1 MSTDEQEFKKIEGKK
16 LGGEVIPILKYECN
30 RLLRKAITPVI
41 VASIAG
47 YLFGIIFGSLSL
59 NALSS
64 YLQQAIQSLIMP
76 FIMPFPVPFS
86 LISEDLLNAIAF
98 IPDPLRIYVA
108 LVISA
113 RSSLFSAAS
122 GINTFLPMCVVPI
135 FFIAMLFTSTLK
147 EEDIYPLLRVD
158 RNKLVL
164 IRSLVNTTFYTIIS
178 CLIICL
184 IKLQIV
190 SGNFTVQLVSPFIY
204 ALSPVFSPSLI
215 LSIFIFLLFLQSLAV
230 IINLYSRRAAYIIPS
245 LLLVELMLLQLPK
258 MWFGAASTSSIM
270 MSTQSLVQYIMAG
283 NFDMFIQSLSYSIVG
298 LVLASSLMASLSQV
312 SPFLFLYQLSGLIH
326 TFSPFFGGVW
336 NLSFFDPKYLLQT
349 IVLEMPDAFL
359 FNAVNASFA
368 PYIAIMII
376 INEWATK
383 TAYYAWFNFL
393 YVGVIPIILY
403 SLATILFGRK
413 TL

>member
-16 LGGEVIPILKYECN
+16 LGGEVIPILKYECT

-47 YLFGIIFGSLSL
+47 YLFGIIFGSFPLL
-59 NALSS
+59 TLSS
-64 YLQQAIQSLIMP
+64 YLQQAIQPL
-76 FIMPFPVPFS
+76 IMPFPVSFS

-113 RSSLFSAAS
+113 RSSLFTAAS

-270 MSTQSLVQYIMAG
+270 STQFLVPYIMAG
-283 NFDMFIQSLSYSIVG
+283 NFDMVIQSLSYSIVG
-298 LVLASSLMASLSQV
+298 LVLASSPMASLSQV